1 MGIQQR
7 SIVNWEHFY
16 TVIMVVQFTVYN
28 QLKKYSVDGYQ
39 KNVTKFDAEQK
50 IS

>member
-7 SIVNWEHFY
+7 SIVNWDHFY
-16 TVIMVVQFTVYN
+16 TVYN

-39 KNVTKFDAEQK
+39 QNVTKFDAEQK